1 MRTSRS
7 KWRRV
12 VSLGAMA
19 CATACAQSIV
29 AGLQPRDLIVLES
42 REPRKELPCT
52 VTPGKPALGFD
63 LRFHVGYEVAVPLK
77 ELAGASDLLTI
88 VFRVTPAADKGHPTH
103 FTQSIR
109 VPRIADNARG
119 DSSLDGW
126 FDLGE
131 GKYHVDWLMR
141 DRRERVCSFNWEA
154 DASLPDRDKDLGMVL
169 RPGQVRQAEEETFKA
184 EPPAEKSPA
193 GPPLYVKVLVN
204 IAPQNPDSSVLQ
216 PLDVD
221 ALVSILRNIARDP
234 RVERISVVAF
244 SLHERRV
251 IYRQDAASGIDFPA
265 LGRAIESL
273 NLGAI
278 DLQRLSQKHG
288 DTQFL
293 AELVRQEAA
302 GPSRPDALVFAGP
315 KVLLEQNVPEEEL
328 KETGQVGYPV
338 YYLNYNLNPADI
350 PWRDAIGNVVKF
362 FKGDEYTVA
371 RPRDLWFAVKEMVS
385 RIAVWKT
392 QRQARMAVR

>member
-1 MRTSRS
+1 M
-7 KWRRV
+7 
-12 VSLGAMA
+12 
-19 CATACAQSIV
+19 
-29 AGLQPRDLIVLES
+29 
-42 REPRKELPCT
+42 PRKELPCT
-52 VTPGKPALGFD
+52 VTPVKPALGFD

-77 ELAGASDLLTI
+77 ELVGASDLLTI
-88 VFRVTPAADKGHPTH
+88 VFRVTPAADKGNPTY

-109 VPRIADNARG
+109 VPRIAENARG
-119 DSSLDGW
+119 DSSLGGW

-141 DRRERVCSFNWEA
+141 DRRERVCSFNWDA

-169 RPGQVRQAEEETFKA
+169 RPGQVRQAEEETFEA
-184 EPPAEKSPA
+184 EPPAEKNPA

-204 IAPQNPDSSVLQ
+204 FAPQKPDSSVLQ

-221 ALVSILRNIARDP
+221 ALVSILRNIVRDP

-251 IYRQDAASGIDFPA
+251 IYRQDAASGVDFPA

-278 DLQRLSQKHG
+278 DLQRLSQKYG

-293 AELVRQEAA
+293 AGLVQQEAS
-302 GPSRPDALVFAGP
+302 GPSRPDALIFAGP
-315 KVLLEQNVPEEEL
+315 KALLERNVPEEEL

-362 FKGDEYTVA
+362 FKGDEYTVS

-385 RIAVWKT
+385 RIAVWKA

>member
-1 MRTSRS
+1 
-7 KWRRV
+7 
-12 VSLGAMA
+12 MA
-19 CATACAQSIV
+19 WAAGQAAHAQNIM
-29 AGLQPRDLIVLES
+29 AGLQPRDLTVLES
-42 REPRKELPCT
+42 RDPRKELPCT
-52 VTPGKPALGFD
+52 VTPSKPALGFD
-63 LRFHVGYEVAVPLK
+63 LRFHAGYEVAVPLK
-77 ELAGASDLLTI
+77 ELAGTGDLLTI
-88 VFRVTPAADKGHPTH
+88 VFRVTPAANKDHPAY

-109 VPRIADNARG
+109 VPRIAENAKG
-119 DSSLDGW
+119 DSPLDGW

-141 DRRERVCSFNWEA
+141 DRRERMCSFYWDAE
-154 DASLPDRDKDLGMVL
+154 ASLPDRDKDLGVVL
-169 RPGQVRQAEEETFKA
+169 PPGQVRPAEEATFKA

-204 IAPQNPDSSVLQ
+204 FAPQNPDSSVLQ

-221 ALVSILRNIARDP
+221 ALISMLRNIARDP
-234 RVERISVVAF
+234 RVERISIVAF

-251 IYRQDAASGIDFPA
+251 LYRQDAASGIDFPA
-265 LGRAIESL
+265 LGQALDSL

-293 AELVRQEAA
+293 AELVRQETA

-338 YYLNYNLNPADI
+338 YYLNYNLNPANI

-362 FKGDEYTVA
+362 FKGDEYTVS

-385 RIAVWKT
+385 RIAISKT

>member
-1 MRTSRS
+1 
-7 KWRRV
+7 
-12 VSLGAMA
+12 MA

-29 AGLQPRDLIVLES
+29 AGLQPGDLIVLES

-63 LRFHVGYEVAVPLK
+63 LRFHVGYEVAIPLK

-88 VFRVTPAADKGHPTH
+88 VFRVTPAADKGHPTY

-109 VPRIADNARG
+109 VPRIAENAKG
-119 DSSLDGW
+119 GSSLNGW

-141 DRRERVCSFNWEA
+141 DRRERMCSFYWDS

-169 RPGQVRQAEEETFKA
+169 RPGQVRQAEEETFEA
-184 EPPAEKSPA
+184 EPPAEKNPA
-193 GPPLYVKVLVN
+193 DPPLYVKVLVN
-204 IAPQNPDSSVLQ
+204 FAPQKPDSSVLQ

-221 ALVSILRNIARDP
+221 ALVSILRNIVRDP

-265 LGRAIESL
+265 LGRALESL

-293 AELVRQEAA
+293 AELVRLEAA
-302 GPSRPDALVFAGP
+302 GPNRPDALVFAGP

-362 FKGDEYTVA
+362 FKGDEYTVS

-385 RIAVWKT
+385 RIAVWKA

>member
-1 MRTSRS
+1 M
-7 KWRRV
+7 
-12 VSLGAMA
+12 
-19 CATACAQSIV
+19 
-29 AGLQPRDLIVLES
+29 
-42 REPRKELPCT
+42 PRKDLPCT
-52 VTPGKPALGFD
+52 VTPNKPALGFD
-63 LRFHVGYEVAVPLK
+63 LRFHAGYVLVVPLR
-77 ELAGASDLLTI
+77 ELAGTGDRLTI
-88 VFRVTPAADKGHPTH
+88 VFRVTPAADKGHPTY

-109 VPRIADNARG
+109 VPKIAENARG
-119 DSSLDGW
+119 GSSLGGW

-141 DRRERVCSFNWEA
+141 DRRGRVCSFNWDTE
-154 DASLPDRDKDLGMVL
+154 ASLPARDKDLGMVL
-169 RPGQVRQAEEETFKA
+169 RPGQVRQTEVETFKA
-184 EPPAEKSPA
+184 EPLAEKDPA
-193 GPPLYVKVLVN
+193 DPPLYVKVLVN
-204 IAPQNPDSSVLQ
+204 FAPQNPDSSVLQ
-216 PLDVD
+216 PFDVD
-221 ALVSILRNIARDP
+221 ALVAILRNIVRDP

-251 IYRQDAASGIDFPA
+251 LYRQDAASGIDFPA
-265 LGRAIESL
+265 LGKALESL

-302 GPSRPDALVFAGP
+302 GPSRPDALIFAGP
-315 KVLLEQNVPEEEL
+315 KALLERNVPVEEL

-362 FKGDEYTVA
+362 FKGDEYTVS

-385 RIAVWKT
+385 RIAVWKA
-392 QRQARMAVR
+392 QRQARMAVQ